1 MIGLL
6 LFVGCTPCD
15 GDSVCVIGDEL
26 PGGML
31 NVRAVAEDDVWL
43 VGSSPDPA
51 IAEGFPPGPAALHW
65 NGVEWS
71 AIATSAW
78 DDVELWAVWATPEE
92 AVFVGNEG
100 TILELDVEMRVVSRV
115 SGPDP
120 ETTFF
125 GVWGASSDALW
136 AVGETLGG
144 SGPPALWRRQEGEW
158 AEWEPPLLGPGR
170 DGEIYFKVHGS
181 SEDDLWIVGTE
192 GTALRWDGQRLVR
205 VPTDTEVDTSM
216 EPLFTV
222 HVHEDRPIAVGGA
235 GNGVILEW
243 DGAVWRDANPGLLR
257 GLNGVCSGPDGSFTA
272 VGQAGTR
279 THLVDSAW
287 ASDMDL
293 EIEAAT
299 SLDWHACDVAPD
311 GSLWTVG
318 GRIGVRPLRQGV
330 VAYTGPGR
338 PAPIDLGG

>member
-1 MIGLL
+1 MLT
-6 LFVGCTPCD
+6 FCAGCTPCD
-15 GDSVCVIGDEL
+15 GDSVCVIGDDL

-31 NVRAVAEDDVWL
+31 NVRAVAADDVWL

-51 IAEGFPPGPAALHW
+51 IAEGYPPGPAALHW
-65 NGVEWS
+65 DGVEWT
-71 AIATSAW
+71 AVATNAW
-78 DDVELWAVWATPEE
+78 DGVEVWAVWATPEE

-115 SGPDP
+115 SGPP
-120 ETTFF
+120 AETTFF

-136 AVGETLGG
+136 AVGQTLDGQ
-144 SGPPALWRRQEGEW
+144 GPPALWRRQDGAW
-158 AEWEPPLLGPGR
+158 AEWEPPLLGPGQ
-170 DGEIYFKVHGS
+170 IYFKVHGRS
-181 SEDDLWIVGTE
+181 ADDLWIVGTG

-205 VPTDTEVDTSM
+205 VPTDTDVDTSM

-222 HVHEDRPIAVGGA
+222 HVHGDHPIAVGGA
-235 GNGVILEW
+235 GNGLILEW

-257 GLNGVCSGPDGSFTA
+257 GLNGICSGHDGSFTA

-279 THLVDSAW
+279 THLVDSVW
-287 ASDMDL
+287 VSDMDL
-293 EIEAAT
+293 DIEASTA
-299 SLDWHACDVAPD
+299 LDWHACDIAPD

-330 VAYTGPGR
+330 VAYTGPER
-338 PAPIDLGG
+338 PSAIEPGS